1 MRMDHD
7 VVVIGAGIHGAGVAQ
22 AAAVAGRRVLVL
34 EQAAPAAATSSR
46 SSKLIHGGLRYL
58 ESGQFR
64 LVRESLRER
73 ELLLRLAP
81 GLVQRLP
88 FHIPVYRGTRR
99 RQAWVAAGLTLYALL
114 GGALTHSRFRRL
126 ARREFRDLDGLDT
139 EDLQSVFQY
148 HDAQADDAALTRA
161 VLDSAARHGAE
172 VRFPARFNGA
182 TRTEIGYVVR
192 YRDERRDHVCQT
204 RTLVNAAGPWVNTVL
219 SSIEHAHSPEAV
231 DLVQGTHIV
240 LTGEISRGG
249 YYLEAPRDHR
259 AVFVLPWQGATLVG
273 TTETPYFGDPADVR
287 PLPEEVDYL
296 LDTFRHYFP
305 SRPAEITQ
313 SFAGL
318 RVLPVGDRHAFHR
331 PRETVLRTDHDG
343 MARLVSIYGGKLT
356 GYRLTAQRVLAQLA
370 RVLDLNEPLPDTAAI
385 SLMPPT

>member
-1 MRMDHD
+1 MKMDHD

-22 AAAVAGRRVLVL
+22 AAALAGRRVLVL

-58 ESGQFR
+58 ESGQFQ

-73 ELLLRLAP
+73 ETLLRIAP
-81 GLVQRLP
+81 ELVQRLP

-99 RQAWVAAGLTLYALL
+99 RQLWITAGLALYALL
-114 GGALTHSRFRRL
+114 AGGQMHNRFRRL

-139 EDLQSVFQY
+139 ENLQSVFQY

-161 VLDSAARHGAE
+161 VLASATRFGAE

-204 RTLVNAAGPWVNTVL
+204 RALVNAAGPWVNTVL
-219 SSIEHAHSPEAV
+219 TSIEYAHTPEPI

-240 LTGEISRGG
+240 LAGETSRGA
-249 YYLEAPRDHR
+249 YYLEAPRDRR
-259 AVFVLPWQGATLVG
+259 ALFVLPWQGATLVG
-273 TTETPYFGDPADVR
+273 TTETPYHGDPADVR
-287 PLPEEVDYL
+287 PLPEEIDYL
-296 LDTFRHYFP
+296 LGTFRHYFP
-305 SRPAEITQ
+305 SRPAEIVE

-318 RVLPVGDRHAFHR
+318 RVLPASDRHAFHR
-331 PRETVLRTDHDG
+331 PRETVLRADHDS

-356 GYRLTAQRVLAQLA
+356 GYRLTAQRVLASLA
-370 RVLDLNEPLPDTAAI
+370 PILDLDGTLPDTAGI
-385 SLMPPT
+385 PLTPP